1 MIKTLAVMTSGGD
14 SPGMNAAVRAVAR
27 RALGRGLR
35 VYGIYCG
42 YDGLLKGGDLIKPLG
57 WQDVGNVLKRGGTF
71 LGTARSEQFR
81 TVEGRRRAVANLL
94 DRGIEALV
102 VIGGDGSLTGA
113 LLLSNEW
120 PEHVEK
126 IASVRPDLQPVAEH
140 IPMLQVMGLPGSI
153 DNDLSGTDMAIG
165 VDTALNHIVRAIDD
179 LSSTAAS
186 HQRTFVIETM
196 GRNCGY
202 LALAGALATGA
213 SWVLIPECSPELHW
227 HRRMVECLDKARKTG
242 RSHQMVV
249 IAEGARHP
257 DGLRMEAGEVRKI
270 LAEKLGLEVRLTVL
284 GHVQRGGPPSAFD
297 RLLSARLGVA
307 AVDLLIDEPGVVHR
321 HMVGVKKNRVVSTP
335 LDEVIE
341 KSGEILRLLESGDFG
356 KALELRGG
364 TFGTMLELVEALT
377 AASPSQESG
386 GQGRVVLM
394 TGGADSPGMNAALSI
409 AARRLLDRGVSVL
422 GSKDEFYGLTHGDF
436 LELEWND
443 LVSWMGRP
451 SSDIGTARSSQVRED
466 FGKIAENIA
475 KFNIRGII
483 AIGGLDTYR
492 HVQRFVEMRADF
504 PEFNIP
510 VVLVPASIDNNLP
523 GSDLCIGSDTA
534 LNNIVE
540 AVDKIR
546 DTAGATRRAFI
557 VETMGK
563 ECGFLAAMGALATG
577 ADKAYLPETG
587 ISLAEL
593 NRDVSELRSSFESG
607 NRMVIYML
615 NEAASGH
622 YTTDFLR
629 RLLEEESK
637 DEFQVRSVV
646 LGHVQRGG
654 APTAFDRILAGRIS
668 AGAAGALL
676 EMMKN
681 GSSDVLAFGLKEGA
695 VASCP
700 LSEALDLIDAPHGRP
715 RVQWFMDLF
724 PLIHS
729 LARNR
734 PCCLDEAE
742 SGDRQTAGPRF
753 S

>member
-1 MIKTLAVMTSGGD
+1 
-14 SPGMNAAVRAVAR
+14 MNAAVRAVVR

-42 YDGLLKGGDLIKPLG
+42 YDGLLRGGDLIKPLG
-57 WQDVGNVLKRGGTF
+57 WRDVGNVLQRGGTF

-81 TVEGRRRAVANLL
+81 TVEGRRRAVENIL

-113 LLLSNEW
+113 LMLSNEW
-120 PEHVEK
+120 TEHAEK
-126 IASVRPDLQPVAEH
+126 IAAVRPDLRPMVEH

-153 DNDLSGTDMAIG
+153 DNDLAGTDMAIG

-202 LALAGALATGA
+202 LALAATLATGA
-213 SWVLIPECSPELHW
+213 SWMLIPECSLELHW
-227 HRRMVECLDKARKTG
+227 HQRMVECLDKARKTG
-242 RSHQMVV
+242 RRHQMVV

-284 GHVQRGGPPSAFD
+284 GHVQRGGSPSAFD
-297 RLLSARLGVA
+297 RILSARLGVA
-307 AVDLLIDEPGVVHR
+307 AVDLLVDEPGVVHR

-335 LDEVIE
+335 LVEVIE
-341 KSGEILRLLESGDFG
+341 KSREIHRLLESGDFRS
-356 KALELRGG
+356 ALGLRGK

-377 AASPSQESG
+377 AACPSQESG
-386 GQGRVVLM
+386 GRGKVVIM
-394 TGGADSPGMNAALSI
+394 TGGADSPGMNAAVSI

-443 LVSWMGRP
+443 LAGWMGRP
-451 SSDIGTARSSQVRED
+451 SSDIGTARSSQLIED
-466 FGKIAENIA
+466 FGKVAENIA
-475 KFNIRGII
+475 KFDIKGII

-492 HVQRFVEMRADF
+492 HVQRFVEMRTDF

-523 GSDLCIGSDTA
+523 CSDLCVGSDTA
-534 LNNIVE
+534 LNNIVQ
-540 AVDKIR
+540 AVDKVR

-563 ECGFLAAMGALATG
+563 QCGFLAAMGALAAG

-587 ISLAEL
+587 MSLAEL
-593 NRDVSELRSSFESG
+593 NRDVSDLKSSFESG
-607 NRMVIYML
+607 SRMVIYMR
-615 NEAASGH
+615 NEVASGH

-629 RLLEEESK
+629 QLLEEESK
-637 DEFQVRSVV
+637 DEFEVRSVV

-654 APTAFDRILAGRIS
+654 APTAFDRILAGRMS
-668 AGAAGALL
+668 AAAAGALL
-676 EMMKN
+676 EMMNN
-681 GSSDVLAFGLKEGA
+681 GSSEVLAFGLKEGTM
-695 VASCP
+695 ASCP
-700 LSEALDLIDAPHGRP
+700 LSEALDQVDATHGRP
-715 RVQWFMDLF
+715 KVQWFMELF
-724 PLIHS
+724 PVIHS
-729 LARNR
+729 LAKTR
-734 PCCLDEAE
+734 PCCQGGME
-742 SGDRQTAGPRF
+742 TV
-753 S
+753 